1 MNNLTN
7 PNQEVKGKPEK
18 EPFPFSI
25 RNIKKIFQE
34 KGRFPLKSL
43 GQNFLKEPRVFKK
56 ILEACQISKEDT
68 ILEVGAGF
76 GNLTYFLA
84 QKAKKVIAVEKD
96 PFLAKILK
104 ENLQNFKNIELVIAD
119 IRKILPEIVEKMG
132 DYKIIGNL
140 PYYLTAYLL
149 RQISN
154 LQKKPK
160 LCVFILQKEVAQ
172 RICAK
177 KGNLLSFFVQLFAEP
192 KIISF
197 VAKNS
202 FWPQPKV
209 SSAIILLKTKEKE
222 IKSDLLLKIVKA
234 GFSQP
239 RKKLINNLAKKLPL
253 EKAALLF
260 CFKSCKI
267 EEKVRA
273 ENLELKNWLCLEK
286 CLKNFLKEKSDENI

>member
-7 PNQEVKGKPEK
+7 PNQEVKEKPEK
-18 EPFPFSI
+18 KPFFAT
-25 RNIKKIFQE
+25 RYIKKIFRE
-34 KGRFPLKSL
+34 NGRFPLKFL
-43 GQNFLKEPRVFKK
+43 GQNFLKEPRVLKK
-56 ILEACQISKEDT
+56 IIQAGQISKEDT
-68 ILEVGAGF
+68 ILEIGAGF

-104 ENLQNFKNIELVIAD
+104 ENLQDFKNIELIIAD
-119 IRKILPEIVEKMG
+119 IRKILPEIAEKMEN
-132 DYKIIGNL
+132 YKIVGNL
-140 PYYLTAYLL
+140 PYYLTSFLL

-160 LCVFILQKEVAQ
+160 LCVFALQKEVAQ

-177 KGNLLSFFVQLFAEP
+177 KGSVLSFFVQLFAEP

-197 VAKNS
+197 VNKNS

-209 SSAIILLKTKEKE
+209 DSAIILFKTKENE
-222 IKSDLLLKIVKA
+222 IKDDLLLKIVKA

-239 RKKLINNLAKKLPL
+239 RKKLINNLAKKLTL
-253 EKAALLF
+253 EKTALLF

-267 EEKVRA
+267 EEKLRA
-273 ENLELKNWLCLEK
+273 EDLELENWLCLKK
-286 CLKNFLKEKSDENI
+286 CLKNFLKEYS